1 MGKNA
6 GCKKNRSKE
15 GIVAQTIRDIMTKSP
30 ECAGEN
36 DTILAVAQKLNELDV
51 GSLPICGTDDKLK
64 GMITDRDIV
73 VKVIAKG
80 KDPSAT
86 LAGDLARGTPV
97 MVQADDSPDE
107 AMKLMGEHKVR
118 RLPVL
123 DGKELVGIVSQG
135 DIALNLDDAET
146 GRLVEV
152 ISGAP

>member
-1 MGKNA
+1 MA
-6 GCKKNRSKE
+6 R
-15 GIVAQTIRDIMTKSP
+15 TIKDIMTKAP

-36 DTILAVAQKLNELDV
+36 DTILAVAQKLAELDV
-51 GSLPICGTDDKLK
+51 GSLPICGADDKLK

-80 KDPSAT
+80 KDPTAT
-86 LAGDLARGTPV
+86 LAGDLATRTPV
-97 MVQADDSPDE
+97 MVQADDTPDE
-107 AMKLMGEHKVR
+107 ALNLMAEHKVR

-123 DGKELVGIVSQG
+123 DRKKLVGIVSQG